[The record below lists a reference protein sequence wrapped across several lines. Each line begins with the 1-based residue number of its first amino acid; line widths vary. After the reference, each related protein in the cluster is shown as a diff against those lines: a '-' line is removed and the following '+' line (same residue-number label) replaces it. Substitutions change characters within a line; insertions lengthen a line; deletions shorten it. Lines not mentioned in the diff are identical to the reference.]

1 MIDDKLDADIATPR
15 LRLVALTPQRF
26 EAFERGRDVLGDM
39 LGVRVPPEW
48 PGRDYEEVMPFIS
61 ALLTTDPGRGVWDR
75 AAIHEA
81 DRVLIGSLGCTGR
94 PTDEGVVE
102 IGYYTVPA
110 YRSQGYTGEAVAA
123 LVAWLW
129 ARPEVTK
136 ITATCEDDN
145 IPSIRVLERLGLRRG
160 QAVETLL
167 HWSLTRREAQG
178 SEER

>member
-1 MIDDKLDADIATPR
+1 MIDDKLEKDIVTPR
-15 LRLVALTPQRF
+15 LRLVALTPERIG
-26 EAFERGRDVLGDM
+26 AFEQGRDLLGGL

-48 PGRDYEEVMPFIS
+48 PGRDYEEVVPFIS
-61 ALLTTDPGRGVWDR
+61 ALLANDPGRGVWDR

-81 DRVLIGSLGCTGR
+81 DGVLIGSLGCTGR

-110 YRSQGYTGEAVAA
+110 YRSQGYTAEAAVA

-145 IPSIRVLERLGLRRG
+145 IPSIHILEGLGLRRG
-160 QAVETLL
+160 PRVETLL
-167 HWSLTRREAQG
+167 HWSLSRREAEG
-178 SEER
+178 SER